1 MLTAPLWPTAQAA
14 VCNPA
19 DFSGAYGFLLTGDS
33 KIGFGAQPAAA
44 LGRLVLDDSGKI
56 SGTVSAGFTGLLLGN
71 PVTGG
76 YEAHTDCSITWSLQD
91 DSGNFQHFQGTATE
105 DAKRITFRQTD
116 PGGAPNGTMLRTSSG
131 CDAGEFQGRYKLTL
145 SGHTVNVDSGQ
156 VSGDVSLSGFLD
168 SDDAG
173 GVSFS
178 RDAASPAAPAGTY
191 EPDDDCFVHLTVQL
205 PAGGNEAP
213 EMNFRAILADGGKEM
228 IGIQS
233 DPGAVV
239 SLRLVSQ

>member
-1 MLTAPLWPTAQAA
+1 MRLAWLLLTAPLWPTAQAA

-156 VSGDVSLSGFLD
+156 VSGDVSLSVFWIPMTPV
-168 SDDAG
+168 
-173 GVSFS
+173 VS
-178 RDAASPAAPAGTY
+178 P
-191 EPDDDCFVHLTVQL
+191 
-205 PAGGNEAP
+205 
-213 EMNFRAILADGGKEM
+213 FRAT
-228 IGIQS
+228 
-233 DPGAVV
+233 PPR
-239 SLRLVSQ
+239 RLLPPAPTSQMTIASCTSPSNCRPVATRLPK